1 MIQQKYNEEHG
12 ITPKSIQKEIRDV
25 IHATYDVDDK
35 KGRKKSSQ
43 KDPEAMTKTEV
54 RQAVAKL
61 EKEMKKAA
69 ADLRFE
75 EAAQIRDELIYL
87 RGLLVELK

>member
-1 MIQQKYNEEHG
+1 
-12 ITPKSIQKEIRDV
+12 
-25 IHATYDVDDK
+25 
-35 KGRKKSSQ
+35 
-43 KDPEAMTKTEV
+43 MTNTEV